1 MSHADDLQAL
11 NRSEHL
17 YWACEGYLGSIHQ
30 PYVLRFQG
38 PLEAAT
44 VRQALREL
52 TSACPRLR
60 GVVEPT
66 RFSHALRIL
75 PDDAHIDALLDDAFQ
90 VQGDVDPTSRTALQA
105 WHTRLLNDPMPMERG
120 LPWRARLLPHPT
132 QPVLAFSAHHIIGDG
147 RSMVQFIA
155 ALVARLNG
163 QPIAAMPLQSAS
175 MAPAVRPKAWW
186 HWPGS
191 IARFLKQARADARE
205 RAGTRVLTLARR
217 ASPRFTTSTVHHH
230 ALSVPADALKALV
243 KAQGTTVN
251 TLLLALV
258 AEVFLEDAAG
268 DPKARAAIRLS
279 IDLRRHFPA
288 GQAPEIGN
296 HVHSFVVH
304 GRPQPDLT
312 AQIADLDTQV
322 RQQLAR
328 YERRDHAL
336 PLTVYE
342 WLPLMGRRLYS
353 HLIVQAKRR
362 QRFAPVSCH
371 LTNLGPAEFINPKDA
386 TLRVTEFWPA
396 TVSTAL
402 LIGALS
408 LQGRQL
414 LTVIH
419 QNDEVDPADVRR
431 FLGRLDEKLQQTIP
445 ERAAA

>member
-1 MSHADDLQAL
+1 MSHADDFQAL

-30 PYVLRFQG
+30 PYVLRFNG
-38 PLEAAT
+38 PLDPAR

-60 GVVEPT
+60 GVMEPT
-66 RFSHALRIL
+66 AFSHALRIL

-90 VQGDVDPTSRTALQA
+90 VQHDVDGTSRTALQA

-147 RSMVQFIA
+147 RSMVQFVG

-163 QPIAAMPLQSAS
+163 HPIPPMPLQSES

-186 HWPGS
+186 QWPAS
-191 IARFLKQARADARE
+191 IGRFVRQTRADARE
-205 RAGTRVLTLARR
+205 AAGTRVLGLARR
-217 ASPRFTTSTVHHH
+217 ASPRFTTCTVHHH
-230 ALSVPADALKALV
+230 ELAAPAEAIKALA
-243 KAQGTTVN
+243 KAHGTTVN
-251 TLLLALV
+251 TLLLGLV
-258 AEVFLEDAAG
+258 AQVFLRQAPD
-268 DPKARAAIRLS
+268 DPAARAAIRLS
-279 IDLRRHFPA
+279 VDLRRHFPA

-296 HVHSFVVH
+296 HVHSFVVR
-304 GRPQPDLT
+304 GRRQDDLP
-312 AQIADLDTQV
+312 AQMASLDGQV
-322 RQQLAR
+322 RDQLAR
-328 YERRDHAL
+328 YERRDYAL

-353 HLIVQAKRR
+353 RLIVQAKRR

-371 LTNLGPAEFINPKDA
+371 LTNLGSAEFINPKDA

-396 TVSTAL
+396 TVSTAV
-402 LIGALS
+402 LIGTLS

-419 QNDEVDPADVRR
+419 QNDEVDAADVRD
-431 FLGRLDEKLQQTIP
+431 FLARLDAELLHTLQT
-445 ERAAA
+445 RVAA